1 MSHHCLFTGGAGTA
15 FVLKVY
21 LKVRVERQDR
31 EVRREGR
38 EERGEEVGER
48 RREKHIPCVVLL
60 SRWLQYPGL
69 GQNEARGQELCC
81 LYPVGGQTQ
90 VMGHCFPSMELDW
103 KRGTRT
109 WISNH
114 IRFWHRRW
122 KLFQLYQNAGFCN
135 CFSTGLIVSTIVP
148 YTTNTIRT
156 ILQGYKSDMMMPIL
170 CAKVLMA
177 LIGMNFFLT

>member
-1 MSHHCLFTGGAGTA
+1 MWVTIFSSQGCWNCLCFEGLFESQGWET
-15 FVLKVY
+15 
-21 LKVRVERQDR
+21 RQR
-31 EVRREGR
+31 S
-38 EERGEEVGER
+38 EERGERRER
-48 RREKHIPCVVLL
+48 RGSWGEKKRETYSMCCFTLQMAAVSRTGPEWSQRPGALL
-60 SRWLQYPGL
+60 P
-69 GQNEARGQELCC
+69 
-81 LYPVGGQTQ
+81 YPVGGWTQ
-90 VMGHCFPSMELDW
+90 VMGHCFPSKELDW

-156 ILQGYKSDMMMPIL
+156 
-170 CAKVLMA
+170 
-177 LIGMNFFLT
+177 FFKDISQTWWCRYSVQKF